1 MSICY
6 WMYNKIIFSKFYM
19 QTDTFN
25 FDDLI
30 TILEA
35 SEYSGLSDRHI
46 RLLLAQGKVC
56 GKKLGHDW
64 VTTKKCI
71 DEYLNQKN
79 KRGRKSKRD

>member
-1 MSICY
+1 M
-6 WMYNKIIFSKFYM
+6 NTELFA
-19 QTDTFN
+19 

-46 RLLLAQGKVC
+46 RLLLARGKVC

-64 VTTKKCI
+64 VTTKKYI
-71 DEYLNQKN
+71 DEYLNRN
-79 KRGRKSKRD
+79 YKRGRKSKGD